1 MISKLSYIGTSYLH
15 NSGAH
20 LVDDGVHGDL
30 GRFDDWLGEN
40 GEVGV
45 ACTEGGSSSGIEVES
60 GRGACDMN
68 GGDGDEYVE
77 LSTEELVEE
86 AMRRVDFGGEVEFEL
101 MPGEMKEDLFVGQF
115 MERGCGC
122 VRKGGRACC
131 EQFDVEHVKDV
142 RLSFRALS
150 SSEMDM
156 ALMGQLMAFSNTNSF
171 TSSFHKT
178 PHERS
183 RSHTVYYHQGKSIC
197 NVMFR
202 FLHGISK
209 NKLYNITRS
218 LIENGLTPRVHG
230 NTKRLPVHT
239 ITLKSVEYVV
249 RFLLNFAEQHALLL
263 PGYSRDDI
271 KLLPS
276 STTKRAIWKVYKEAA
291 AVEDSIQTIAYS
303 TFCHLWRKQL
313 PSIRL
318 MKPMTDLCWTCQQNS
333 SAILKAANCPERQ
346 KSSVVEAAQEHLR
359 IVQIERSFYKTTCDD
374 CKKSIREFFT
384 NSNDFQP
391 PPLASQSPANSR
403 DIKAHYSFDYAQ
415 QVHFP
420 SDPLQPGPIYF
431 LTPRKCSVFGVNCEA
446 LPRQVNFLCDEA
458 GDCGKGANT
467 VISQLDFF
475 FNHHGLGEKEVFLHA
490 DNCSG
495 QNKNNFMLW
504 YLAWRA
510 MTGRHTQITLSFLVV
525 GHTKFSPDWCFGL
538 FKRLYRRTKLGS
550 LQAIAQVVNNSAQC
564 NFAQLVCTEDG
575 TTVVPVFDWSSF
587 FATRFRKLPGIKKIH
602 HLRFPSSDP
611 GVVYVK
617 THSDEEEVKFNLL
630 KKSSQMSPDPSEYPE
645 RVQPKGLS
653 AERQWYLFDQ
663 IREFCPEGDRD
674 VTCPRPSVPKPG
686 SRAGT
691 PVAEGTNEEEVVA
704 SPPAK
709 KSRRCGTCRE
719 EGHNSRSC
727 PNKEH

>member
-1 MISKLSYIGTSYLH
+1 MHLPIYLLSWPAKPWQQVHLDFAGPFQGVKLLVAVD
-15 NSGAH
+15 AH
-20 LVDDGVHGDL
+20 SN
-30 GRFDDWLGEN
+30 WP
-40 GEVGV
+40 
-45 ACTEGGSSSGIEVES
+45 EVEI
-60 GRGACDMN
+60 MH
-68 GGDGDEYVE
+68 
-77 LSTEELVEE
+77 STT
-86 AMRRVDFGGEVEFEL
+86 AA
-101 MPGEMKEDLFVGQF
+101 KTI
-115 MERGCGC
+115 
-122 VRKGGRACC
+122 
-131 EQFDVEHVKDV
+131 DVL

-218 LIENGLTPRVHG
+218 LIENELTPRVHG

-263 PGYSRDDI
+263 PGRVPGYSRDDI

-446 LPRQVNFLCDEA
+446 LPRQVNFLCKEA

-538 FKRLYRRTKLGS
+538 FKRLYRRTKLGACRPLHRLS
-550 LQAIAQVVNNSAQC
+550 
-564 NFAQLVCTEDG
+564 
-575 TTVVPVFDWSSF
+575 TT
-587 FATRFRKLPGIKKIH
+587 R
-602 HLRFPSSDP
+602 
-611 GVVYVK
+611 
-617 THSDEEEVKFNLL
+617 
-630 KKSSQMSPDPSEYPE
+630 
-645 RVQPKGLS
+645 LS
-653 AERQWYLFDQ
+653 ATLPNSF
-663 IREFCPEGDRD
+663 
-674 VTCPRPSVPKPG
+674 VPKMVLLSFLCSTGHLFLPLVSGNFLG
-686 SRAGT
+686 SKRFIT
-691 PVAEGTNEEEVVA
+691 
-704 SPPAK
+704 
-709 KSRRCGTCRE
+709 
-719 EGHNSRSC
+719 
-727 PNKEH
+727 

>member
-1 MISKLSYIGTSYLH
+1 
-15 NSGAH
+15 
-20 LVDDGVHGDL
+20 
-30 GRFDDWLGEN
+30 
-40 GEVGV
+40 
-45 ACTEGGSSSGIEVES
+45 
-60 GRGACDMN
+60 
-68 GGDGDEYVE
+68 
-77 LSTEELVEE
+77 
-86 AMRRVDFGGEVEFEL
+86 
-101 MPGEMKEDLFVGQF
+101 
-115 MERGCGC
+115 
-122 VRKGGRACC
+122 
-131 EQFDVEHVKDV
+131 
-142 RLSFRALS
+142 
-150 SSEMDM
+150 
-156 ALMGQLMAFSNTNSF
+156 
-171 TSSFHKT
+171 
-178 PHERS
+178 
-183 RSHTVYYHQGKSIC
+183 
-197 NVMFR
+197 MFR

-263 PGYSRDDI
+263 PGRVPGYSRDDI

-374 CKKSIREFFT
+374 CK

-391 PPLASQSPANSR
+391 PPQSPANSR

-467 VISQLDFF
+467 VISQLDLF

-602 HLRFPSSDP
+602 HSRFPSSDP

-630 KKSSQMSPDPSEYPE
+630 KKSSQMSPDPVNILSECNQ
-645 RVQPKGLS
+645 RVFLQSDSGIFLTRS
-653 AERQWYLFDQ
+653 ES
-663 IREFCPEGDRD
+663 
-674 VTCPRPSVPKPG
+674 SVPREIAM
-686 SRAGT
+686 S
-691 PVAEGTNEEEVVA
+691 PVPDLLYQSQEVELV
-704 SPPAK
+704 PQLLK
-709 KSRRCGTCRE
+709 VRMRR
-719 EGHNSRSC
+719 
-727 PNKEH
+727 KL